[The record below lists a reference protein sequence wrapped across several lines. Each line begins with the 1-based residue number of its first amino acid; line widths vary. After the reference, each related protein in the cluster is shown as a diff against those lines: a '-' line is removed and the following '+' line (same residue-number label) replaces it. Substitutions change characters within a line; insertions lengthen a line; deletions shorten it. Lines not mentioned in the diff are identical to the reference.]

1 MAPVESTSKTNA
13 SKAEKTVNKKRNR
26 EEEPQGAADDTLQ
39 LVVKKSRIETLELMV
54 KQCED
59 ELKKAQEKLTDA
71 RKRLTEN
78 LKQEEK
84 KDMTTEQR
92 AIMEKLFEIQ
102 GETPFNYE
110 AFKQNIKKFEETL
123 KEM

>member
-1 MAPVESTSKTNA
+1 MATVKTTPKTNA

-26 EEEPQGAADDTLQ
+26 KEAQGYDDTLP
-39 LVVKKSRIETLELMV
+39 VEKKSRIETLELMV
-54 KQCED
+54 KLCED

-78 LKQEEK
+78 IKQEEK

-92 AIMEKLFEIQ
+92 AIMEKLLELTS

-110 AFKQNIKKFEETL
+110 AFQQNIKKFEKTL

>member
-1 MAPVESTSKTNA
+1 MAPVESTPKTNA

-26 EEEPQGAADDTLQ
+26 EEEPQGAADDTSQ
-39 LVVKKSRIETLELMV
+39 PVEKKSRIEILELMV

-71 RKRLTEN
+71 KKRLTEN
-78 LKQEEK
+78 IKQDEK

-92 AIMEKLFEIQ
+92 AIMEKLLELT
-102 GETPFNYE
+102 GETYFNYE
-110 AFKQNIKKFEETL
+110 AFQQNVKKMEEAL
-123 KEM
+123 KKN